1 MRREKLKIESGKAA
15 GAACSSSPQRIADGA
30 MVKHR
35 SESRDPG
42 VAGQTGLRVL
52 EVRRENLLIA
62 ICVAAAIVLLIGCVN
77 AYLNLDI
84 GRVQTIVYLT
94 SLAVFSLTPF
104 IIRRTRSI
112 ELGAGLLVLASIG
125 PTFMQAY
132 YQGGL
137 QSPYLVWFVVLPVMA
152 PLFLGLRLAVFSG
165 LVAVTCYTAFYALE
179 LTGNLPAAP
188 LEGADFS
195 SFINLVLAASFGTFV
210 GVVTVR
216 SARRATLDLEV
227 LRTDLMR
234 KAVDL
239 EDSETRKSAILDA
252 SLSGIVSCDSQGC
265 VTEFNPAAERMFG
278 FTRSEALGCNIAELF
293 IPKGMVATHKQGFAR
308 YLRTGDSRIL
318 DTVVEVVGKCAD
330 GREIPVELLVQ
341 RIGLQGPPQFTA
353 YLRDL
358 RQQRLAE
365 ATLRRREEELQRS
378 QRLEGV
384 GRLAGGIAHD
394 FNNLLTIVGGYGE
407 SIASETDS
415 GSSTHE
421 EATEIVKAVDRAA
434 MIIQQLL
441 AFSRRQDLK
450 LEDVG
455 LSQLLRDFETT
466 LSTIVP
472 PHVELVMDLEEATW
486 LVTADTIQ
494 IERIVMNLALNACDA
509 MEQPGTLSVSL
520 HHVEIKAD
528 DAWRPDH
535 LEPGLYA
542 KLDVIDTGEGMSA
555 DVLGRVFEPFFTTKP
570 TGKGT
575 GLGLATA
582 YGIARQCG
590 GHIEIQSSVGNGSTV
605 SVYFPKAVG
614 GETRSSLAVL
624 GATGGERATILLVD
638 DESSIRKTM
647 SMQLQKQ
654 GYEVIEAAD
663 GEEAVNVAMAPGVR
677 VDLLV
682 SDVVMP
688 RKDGPAVAAEL
699 IKVFPQMK
707 TILMSGY
714 SERLSSEFDQLLP
727 DVEFLVKPLRMK
739 DLTETVARLL
749 ATRSEYR

>member
-1 MRREKLKIESGKAA
+1 MFTN
-15 GAACSSSPQRIADGA
+15 
-30 MVKHR
+30 R
-35 SESRDPG
+35 SETQNQNPD
-42 VAGQTGLRVL
+42 VL
-52 EVRRENLLIA
+52 GRTRLLLLNSRRENLVIG
-62 ICVAAAIVLLIGCVN
+62 ICVMAGIALVIGFVN
-77 AYLNLDI
+77 AYLHLDI
-84 GRVQTIVYLT
+84 NLAQTIVFWT
-94 SLAVFSLTPF
+94 SLTVFAFTPF
-104 IIRRTRSI
+104 IVRRTHSV
-112 ELGAGLLVLASIG
+112 ELGAGLIVLASIG
-125 PTFMQAY
+125 PIFVPAY

-137 QSPYLVWFVVLPVMA
+137 QSPYLVWFVVIPVLA
-152 PLFLGLRLAVFSG
+152 PMFLGLRLAVFSG
-165 LVAVTCYTAFYALE
+165 LVAVTCYTTFYALQ
-179 LTGNLPAAP
+179 LAGKLPATP
-188 LEGADFS
+188 LEGAGFS
-195 SFINLVLAASFGTFV
+195 SFFNLVLATSFGTFV
-210 GVVTVR
+210 GVATVR
-216 SARRATLDLEV
+216 STRRVTLDLEV
-227 LRTDLMR
+227 LHADLTR

-278 FTRSEALGCNIAELF
+278 FTRSEALGRKIVDLF
-293 IPKGMVATHKQGFAR
+293 IPNGMIEKHKHGFAR
-308 YLRTGDSRIL
+308 YLQTGDSRIL

-341 RIGLQGPPQFTA
+341 RIGLKGPPQFTA

-365 ATLRRREEELQRS
+365 ATLRRREEDLQRS

-394 FNNLLTIVGGYGE
+394 FNNLLTIIGGYGE
-407 SIASETDS
+407 SIASQMDS
-415 GSSTHE
+415 ESSVHE
-421 EATEIVKAVDRAA
+421 EATEIVKAVEHSAI
-434 MIIQQLL
+434 IIQQLL

-450 LEDVG
+450 LEEVG

-466 LSTIVP
+466 LRTIVP
-472 PHVELVMDLEEATW
+472 SHVEFEMDLEDAVW
-486 LVTADTIQ
+486 QVTADAIQ

-509 MEQPGTLSVSL
+509 MEQPGTLSISL
-520 HHVEIKAD
+520 HHVEIEAD
-528 DAWRPDH
+528 DPLRPDY

-542 KLDVIDTGEGMSA
+542 RLDVKDNGEGMSA
-555 DVLGRVFEPFFTTKP
+555 EVLGRVFEPFFTTKP
-570 TGKGT
+570 VGKGT

-590 GHIEIQSSVGNGSTV
+590 GYIDIQSALGNGTTV

-614 GETRSSLAVL
+614 DETRISPATL
-624 GATGGERATILLVD
+624 GAIGRDGATILLVD

-647 SMQLQKQ
+647 SMQLRKQ

-663 GEEAVNVAMAPGVR
+663 GEEAINVAMAPGVQ

-682 SDVVMP
+682 SDIVMP

-707 TILMSGY
+707 TVLMSGY
-714 SERLSSEFDQLLP
+714 SERLSSQFDTLLP

-749 ATRSEYR
+749 VTRSEYR